1 MSLRGLPRLLP
12 GTDRVLDAL
21 IPDYAARWAPIG
33 WPFFVP
39 FVLHALRALTPLL
52 LLGIPR
58 NHPRREV
65 LSGLCVLFA
74 LATDLLDGTVARRLR
89 MTGLQA
95 LGAGDLIGDVTV
107 VLGTFVVLGLGL
119 SLARDLDD
127 ERLARER
134 RRPRLEL
141 ALMLLGSVVLAEV
154 VWLTMARTFR

>member
-1 MSLRGLPRLLP
+1 MVFFVATRRRGR
-12 GTDRVLDAL
+12 DVLDAL
-21 IPDYAARWAPIG
+21 IPSFSERWAPIG
-33 WPFFVP
+33 WPFYVP

-65 LSGLCVLFA
+65 LCGLCVLFA
-74 LATDLLDGTVARRLR
+74 LATDLLDGTVARRLK
-89 MTGLQA
+89 MVQLKA
-95 LGAGDLIGDVTV
+95 LGAGDLVGDVTV
-107 VLGTFVVLGLGL
+107 VLGAFAVIGLGL

-127 ERLARER
+127 ARLARER

-141 ALMLLGSVVLAEV
+141 GLMLLGSLVLAEI

>member
-1 MSLRGLPRLLP
+1 MLE
-12 GTDRVLDAL
+12 AL
-21 IPDYAARWAPIG
+21 FPSYAERWAPIG
-33 WPFFVP
+33 WPFFAP
-39 FVLHALRALTPLL
+39 FVLQGLRALSPLL

-65 LSGLCVLFA
+65 LCGLCVLFA
-74 LATDLLDGTVARRLR
+74 LTTDLLDGTVARRLR
-89 MTGLQA
+89 MTGLQT
-95 LGAGDLIGDVTV
+95 LGTCDLIGDVTA
-107 VLGTFVVLGLGL
+107 VLGAFVVIGLGL

-141 ALMLLGSVVLAEV
+141 ALMLLGSVVLAEI